1 MCRYVYV
8 CVFLCVYIYM
18 YRYMFGIC
26 IHLYIYIYMIMHLY
40 YILYILVIYIIVVY
54 LITHTH
60 TDIYIYIH
68 IRDFAV
74 ILYLFFFVFKDILA
88 FQLTFPIF
96 PSWFQHVSAQWCIV
110 PGPRTCLTGWG
121 DTERF
126 MMFAMVFP
134 VLALWVLLAWAIS
147 HYFPIK
153 RRGCDCQGR
162 PVKIQRDV
170 TGCPG
175 NLVFHNF
182 YTIGE
187 RLPWSEV
194 IGFGRGTL
202 KFSPELRYV
211 ASSSFFEEFREE
223 LWCLILPG

>member
-1 MCRYVYV
+1 MYICIDICLEYA
-8 CVFLCVYIYM
+8 YIY
-18 YRYMFGIC
+18 
-26 IHLYIYIYMIMHLY
+26 LYIYMIMHLY
-40 YILYILVIYIIVVY
+40 YILYILVIYIYIIVVY

-60 TDIYIYIH
+60 TYIYIH

-88 FQLTFPIF
+88 SQLTFPIF

-187 RLPWSEV
+187 RLP
-194 IGFGRGTL
+194 
-202 KFSPELRYV
+202 
-211 ASSSFFEEFREE
+211 
-223 LWCLILPG
+223 